1 MSQTN
6 IDLFAAKVAQDHALL
21 SALTTG
27 VSDRAELVERAVA
40 AGQEAGFAFT
50 PAEAEAW
57 LAQNIRNAADGEL
70 SDMQLESA
78 AGGKFVQASSTEP
91 QEWIRPPMW
100 MNRS

>member
-1 MSQTN
+1 MSQSN
-6 IDLFAAKVAQDHALL
+6 VDQFYAKIESDPALASSLAA
-21 SALTTG
+21 SASNRT
-27 VSDRAELVERAVA
+27 ELVEGAVA
-40 AGQEAGFAFT
+40 AGQAAGLPFT

-57 LAQNIRNAADGEL
+57 LTENIPAAGDGEL
-70 SDMQLESA
+70 SDVQLESV